1 MEKFY
6 VVKLGNGASL
16 EVRAEDA
23 LAISPGDMCV
33 FHRDFFDDMG
43 EVVRELEAPSMT
55 SRPGDLPPV
64 LRTAAVADFAAARE
78 NIAKERGAMAA
89 AHEWTARLGLP
100 MKLIN
105 AHYSLDGKQVTIQF
119 SADGRVDF
127 RELVKSLARALST
140 RIELRQIGVRDE
152 SAIYGGIAVCGQS
165 LCCCRFLREFSS
177 INVRMAKDQDLSLT
191 PSSISG
197 VCGRLKCCL
206 KYEHAGY
213 QEAERSM
220 PRKGE
225 YCETPAG
232 RGRVTDRNILAGKVT
247 VSFESG
253 TASVFSVS
261 EVKVLR
267 GERRP
272 LPQQNGGQNRRAN
285 GGPAGHANGDR
296 RGAPRRNGGKTDAPP
311 RGVPEGVP
319 EGEGNGASSAAA
331 PPDSGNLEA

>member
-6 VVKLGNGASL
+6 VLKLENGASL
-16 EVRAEDA
+16 EVRAEESFA
-23 LAISPGDMCV
+23 LVPGDMCV

-55 SRPGDLPPV
+55 ARPGDLPPV
-64 LRTAAVADFAAARE
+64 SRTATVADFAAARE
-78 NIAKERGAMAA
+78 NLARERGAMSAA
-89 AHEWTARLGLP
+89 REWIATLGLP

-127 RELVKSLARALST
+127 RELVKALSRALST

-152 SAIYGGIAVCGQS
+152 SAIYGGIAVCGQA

-232 RGRVTDRNILAGKVT
+232 RGRVTDRNILSGKVT
-247 VSFESG
+247 VSFETG
-253 TASVFSVS
+253 TASVFAAS

-272 LPQQNGGQNRRAN
+272 VLQQNGG
-285 GGPAGHANGDR
+285 
-296 RGAPRRNGGKTDAPP
+296 
-311 RGVPEGVP
+311 
-319 EGEGNGASSAAA
+319 
-331 PPDSGNLEA
+331 